1 MILLVAIALIFLIY
15 NSIPVHIEKYYCSQ
29 MLEAIEENDMEKLQS
44 ALEKGNPNSVL
55 GIPWIEFFFV
65 ETSRN
70 SPLQAACKAGNYEM
84 AKLLIDSGADVKYRT
99 WNMGF
104 TPLCHVLN
112 RDSPDKLKL
121 AKLLIKNGDN
131 VNAFRNHKR
140 PVALLLSTPTFS
152 ADEMEIL
159 HELIAAGAEIF
170 EEYLDDACYWK
181 HEELIR
187 YFVEEY
193 GYDASDSRY
202 LCTYCSGVEKYSYET
217 LEYFLER
224 GANPYIK
231 DEKGKCAMDYLREES
246 PEWAE
251 KLETLAK
258 KYGFEQ

>member
-1 MILLVAIALIFLIY
+1 MIQ
-15 NSIPVHIEKYYCSQ
+15 HQYY
-29 MLEAIEENDMEKLQS
+29 EENYD
-44 ALEKGNPNSVL
+44 P
-55 GIPWIEFFFV
+55 
-65 ETSRN
+65 SR
-70 SPLQAACKAGNYEM
+70 G
-84 AKLLIDSGADVKYRT
+84 
-99 WNMGF
+99 
-104 TPLCHVLN
+104 
-112 RDSPDKLKL
+112 DSPDKMKL

-131 VNAFRNHKR
+131 VNAFSNHKR
-140 PVALLLSTPTFS
+140 PVALLLSTSTFS

-159 HELIAAGAEIF
+159 HELIAAGAEMF

-224 GANPYIK
+224 GANPYVNDK
-231 DEKGKCAMDYLREES
+231 KGKCAMDYLREKS

-251 KLETLAK
+251 KLKTLAK
-258 KYGFEQ
+258 KYGYEE